1 MFCEWD
7 ERGRGEAGGEGRS
20 LSTPHCAP
28 PQPVHTHLEA
38 GPHTRAHTQLSATLA
53 AQLCTYYTLN
63 PNSKH
68 WSVSTRRPTVP
79 HPSTPHNS

>member
-28 PQPVHTHLEA
+28 PHPVHTHLEA
-38 GPHTRAHTQLSATLA
+38 GPHTRAHT
-53 AQLCTYYTLN
+53 
-63 PNSKH
+63 
-68 WSVSTRRPTVP
+68 
-79 HPSTPHNS
+79 HNSQPHLLHNSALTTHLTQIASTGV

>member
-28 PQPVHTHLEA
+28 PPTPYTHTSRLDHTRGHTHNSQ
-38 GPHTRAHTQLSATLA
+38 PHLL
-53 AQLCTYYTLN
+53 
-63 PNSKH
+63 
-68 WSVSTRRPTVP
+68 
-79 HPSTPHNS
+79 HNSALTTHLTQIASTGL